1 MRGMTMNLT
10 IGERVAWYRRRRGL
24 SQEVLAGLIGRTAD
38 WLGKIENNRIELDR
52 LSVIKSLADVLDV
65 SLGDLLAEPSLVEWS
80 NESGME
86 TVPALRAALMEYQAL
101 TSLGTRDLGP
111 EPPSLDGL
119 RKEAGKLWESYQASR
134 FGYVT
139 GQLPGLLRRAQAA
152 VDVLGGADQDE
163 ARSLLG
169 LTYQLAATQL
179 TKLGEPDLAWI
190 AADRGLAAV
199 RPVGDPA
206 ITGSLFRSVSHAL
219 LSTGRYQDAVRLT
232 TDAADF
238 LDQHLTEAGPELLS
252 VYGTLLLGGSVA
264 AARANDAGTARTF
277 LTAADEAA
285 VRLGGDANQP
295 VDRFRADERC
305 HSPGSCGRR
314 TRERPG
320 GDRTR
325 AAREHLSAAD
335 GAPGAACAGGVAG
348 VQLVEPSGRGAVG
361 PPRRRADGA
370 GAGSASLPGP
380 SARAHLDQT
389 AARQAVIRDGRPGTP
404 SPRAR
409 LIHPLY
415 AARCDDSRHTPDG
428 HSARRRR
435 SPLL

>member
-1 MRGMTMNLT
+1 MRGMNMNLT

-80 NESGME
+80 TESGME
-86 TVPALRAALMEYQAL
+86 TVPALRAALMKYRAI
-101 TSLGTRDLGP
+101 TSLGTPGAEATAPDLD
-111 EPPSLDGL
+111 EL
-119 RKEAGKLWESYQASR
+119 RQETAKLWTAYQASR

-139 GQLPGLLRRAQAA
+139 GQLPGLLGRAQAA
-152 VDVLGGADQDE
+152 ADSLDGRAQEE
-163 ARSLLG
+163 ARGLLG

-179 TKLGEPDLAWI
+179 TKLGETDLAWI
-190 AADRGLAAV
+190 AADRGLSVV

-232 TDAADF
+232 TDAADY
-238 LDQHLTEAGPELLS
+238 LDQHLTDAGPELLS

-285 VRLGGDANQP
+285 VRVGKDANYLWTAFGPTNVAIHRVATAGELGNVQVAIDLGP
-295 VDRFRADERC
+295 SLDTAGLPMERRVRHALEVSRAYGAWNRQDEALSVLLDAEQMAPEQVR
-305 HSPGSCGRR
+305 HHYLGR
-314 TRERPG
+314 
-320 GDRTR
+320 
-325 AAREHLSAAD
+325 
-335 GAPGAACAGGVAG
+335 
-348 VQLVEPSGRGAVG
+348 QLVLTWVRQQRGKPSSKLVT
-361 PPRRRADGA
+361 
-370 GAGSASLPGP
+370 L
-380 SARAHLDQT
+380 
-389 AARQAVIRDGRPGTP
+389 
-404 SPRAR
+404 
-409 LIHPLY
+409 
-415 AARCDDSRHTPDG
+415 
-428 HSARRRR
+428 ARR
-435 SPLL
+435 LHVLD